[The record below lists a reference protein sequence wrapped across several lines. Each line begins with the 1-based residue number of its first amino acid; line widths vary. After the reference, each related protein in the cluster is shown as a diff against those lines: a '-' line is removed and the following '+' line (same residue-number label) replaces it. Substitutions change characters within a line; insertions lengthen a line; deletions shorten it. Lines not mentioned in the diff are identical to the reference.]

1 MKRSLCLIALLAASL
16 PALAAEPGHHHHGA
30 APQQLQLDAGK
41 PWAIDAPLRQAM
53 DNINGAMKQAL
64 PRIHRNQFKNPD
76 YQKLGAT
83 VDKEIAYAVANC
95 KLEPKADTMLHLV
108 IAELSAGTEAMQ
120 GKGKLSRHDGAVKV
134 IEALHAYGRFF
145 QHPGWVAAGGK

>member
-1 MKRSLCLIALLAASL
+1 MKRTLCLIALLVASL
-16 PALAAEPGHHHHGA
+16 PSVAAEHRHDHGA

-53 DNINGAMKQAL
+53 DNINGAMKQAI
-64 PRIHRNQFKNPD
+64 PRIHSNRFTNED
-76 YQKLGAT
+76 YRKLGEA

-95 KLEPKADTMLHLV
+95 KLEPKADAMLHLV
-108 IAELSAGTEAMQ
+108 IAELSAGAEAMQ
-120 GKGKLSRHDGAVKV
+120 GKGRLSPHAGAVKV